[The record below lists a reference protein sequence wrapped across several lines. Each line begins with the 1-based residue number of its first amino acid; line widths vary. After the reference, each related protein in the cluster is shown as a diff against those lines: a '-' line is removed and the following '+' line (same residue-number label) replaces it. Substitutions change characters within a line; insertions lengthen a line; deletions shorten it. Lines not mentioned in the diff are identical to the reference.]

1 MGAKMVSTNGFE
13 AYEGIE
19 QNGKEKGKA
28 RKELSNVSLAFSGGA
43 SSRCDPTTTRSTCSA
58 SLID

>member
-19 QNGKEKGKA
+19 QSGKEKGKA
-28 RKELSNVSLAFSGGA
+28 RKELSNVLLAFSGGA
-43 SSRCDPTTTRSTCSA
+43 SSRCVPFCINLQA
-58 SLID
+58 EN